1 MDPGF
6 LLVENFARFAAAV
19 GLAVAAPL
27 FAWGGYLWM
36 TSMGDPNRSAAA
48 RNAVISVVIGII
60 IIGSS
65 FFLPRVVGEFVVAPA
80 GGVVFEREP
89 GINCDGML
97 RQQLVINRSASTPT
111 RMNFLVERIQGRY
124 EDCNPAFWAPKVRDR
139 GHSHVGGCYDTG
151 DKSIAGVEIPE
162 GLERGTSR
170 PSRRDAR
177 NNIMVHFLYPEH
189 PADGSICW
197 MYVSSLESWVEEYVN
212 WPFPFPETQKQELT
226 ILF

>member
-48 RNAVISVVIGII
+48 RNAVISVGIGII

-65 FFLPRVVGEFVVAPA
+65 FILPRVVGEFVVAPS

-97 RQQLVINRSASTPT
+97 RQQLIINRTASTPS
-111 RMNFLVERIQGRY
+111 RMNFLVERIQGRF
-124 EDCNPAFWAPKVRDR
+124 EDCNAAFWAPKVRELD
-139 GHSHVGGCYDTG
+139 HNNVTGCYDTG
-151 DKSIAGVEIPE
+151 KNSIAGVEIPK
-162 GLERGTSR
+162 GLERGILYR

-177 NNIMVHFLYPEH
+177 NNIMVHFSVFEY
-189 PADGSICW
+189 PADGSTCW
-197 MYVSSLESWVEEYVN
+197 MYVSSLESWVEGYVN
-212 WPFPFPETQKQELT
+212 
-226 ILF
+226 

>member
-48 RNAVISVVIGII
+48 RNAVIGVGIGII
-60 IIGSS
+60 VIGCSVI
-65 FFLPRVVGEFVVAPA
+65 LPRVVGEFVVAPS

-97 RQQLVINRSASTPT
+97 RQQLIINRSASTPS
-111 RMNFLVERIQGRY
+111 RMNFLVQRIQSRF
-124 EDCNPAFWAPKVRDR
+124 EDCNAAFWAPKVRES
-139 GHSHVGGCYDTG
+139 GHNSVSGCYDTG
-151 DKSIAGVEIPE
+151 DKFIAGVEIPK
-162 GLERGTSR
+162 GLDRGIYR

-177 NNIMVHFLYPEH
+177 NNIMVHFSFSEYPS
-189 PADGSICW
+189 DGSVCW
-197 MYVSSLESWVEEYVN
+197 MYVSSLETWVEGYVH
-212 WPFPFPETQKQELT
+212 
-226 ILF
+226 